1 VLLFFLSEKN
11 ASSSYVLLKELP
23 KKKEKIVLANM
34 FKQITKTVLQGMSV
48 CWDLKGQLEHP
59 VLWRLDYI
67 SWLTSWPI
75 TRRKTPKKN
84 PRRPTYKDQIGLL
97 SNVSVS
103 FDF

>member
-1 VLLFFLSEKN
+1 
-11 ASSSYVLLKELP
+11 
-23 KKKEKIVLANM
+23 
-34 FKQITKTVLQGMSV
+34 
-48 CWDLKGQLEHP
+48 LKGQLEHP

-103 FDF
+103 FDFW